1 MVKRDET
8 LTFQSSRYGKK
19 EKMVS
24 IDKVKEWLKSHDM
37 TKHIGVIY
45 SGVCSITFPPA
56 TIPQRTICG
65 LFAMPAWLLVISR

>member
-37 TKHIGVIY
+37 TKHIGIIY
-45 SGVCSITFPPA
+45 SGVCSITFNVESL
-56 TIPQRTICG
+56 IESFLNDIEK
-65 LFAMPAWLLVISR
+65 

>member
-8 LTFQSSRYGKK
+8 LTFKSSRYGQK

-24 IDKVKEWLKSHDM
+24 IDKVKEWLKNHDM

-45 SGVCSITFPPA
+45 SGVCSITFNVEDL
-56 TIPQRTICG
+56 IESFLNDIEK
-65 LFAMPAWLLVISR
+65 

>member
-24 IDKVKEWLKSHDM
+24 IDKVTEWLKNHDM

-45 SGVCSITFPPA
+45 SGVCSITFNVEDL
-56 TIPQRTICG
+56 IESFLNDIEK
-65 LFAMPAWLLVISR
+65 